1 MDNFAR
7 LGSLEFWLTTFLLGK
22 KRKTGYFL
30 LALAV
35 TAALATGANPP
46 AGSPPVSTAST
57 SPAGNSSAQPAAQPM
72 DYPLR
77 LIAEARQSIQGI
89 RDYTCLFVKQER
101 LRGQLQPENLIDMKV
116 RNQPFSVYLR
126 WLKPQNL
133 VGQEACYVTGANNG
147 MLRVH
152 ATGIAGSVGF
162 MSVEPTDARVMQNNR
177 HPITDAGIG
186 RLIEKYGQR
195 WEMERQLNKTQVR
208 IGEFDY
214 NQRRCVRVETIHPDN
229 SSGRF
234 YTYRSLVYFDKGTH
248 LPIRVESYDWP
259 KQGGPAGGE
268 LIESYSYANLRLN
281 PGLGDEVFKK

>member
-1 MDNFAR
+1 MENFAR
-7 LGSLEFWLTTFLLGK
+7 LGSLEFWLTTLLLGK
-22 KRKTGYFL
+22 KGKTGYFL
-30 LALAV
+30 LALAA

-46 AGSPPVSTAST
+46 AGSNPTTAAPT
-57 SPAGNSSAQPAAQPM
+57 SDIQQAGATPM

-77 LIAEARQSIQGI
+77 LIAEAQQSFQGA

-101 LRGQLQPENLIDMKV
+101 IRGQLQPENLIDMKV
-116 RNQPFSVYLR
+116 RSQPFSVYLR

-133 VGQEACYVTGANNG
+133 AGQEACYVAGANKD

-152 ATGIAGSVGF
+152 ATGIAGTVGF
-162 MSVEPTDARVMQNNR
+162 MSVETTDPRVMQNNR

-186 RLIEKYGQR
+186 KLIEKYGQR
-195 WEMERQLNKTQVR
+195 WEIERRLNKTQVR
-208 IGEFDY
+208 IGEFEY
-214 NQRRCVRVETIHPDN
+214 NQRRCIRVETVHPDN

-234 YTYRSLVYFDKGTH
+234 YAYRSLVYFDKVTH

-259 KQGGPAGGE
+259 KQGGPPGGE

-281 PGLGDEVFKK
+281 QGLGDEMFKH